1 MGDNRESPYT
11 SSLQYVLDSIFSFV
25 HTTQR
30 ICEIGGGIIPSVT
43 VKRSGQELIQSADA
57 AEGVSLVSSF
67 FIVAIHSVLITVPL
81 HRQSPSKG
89 SRSPQLRLPTT
100 TPLVHYSTNKHP
112 QPHNNTWNSPSR
124 VTWPT

>member
-1 MGDNRESPYT
+1 MRVLDAWPLTADRSTDMDNDEMQVDNEEEDQSTVEQILVGWVGGGARVRWEAIVSSHHT

-57 AEGVSLVSSF
+57 AEGVSLGSSF
-67 FIVAIHSVLITVPL
+67 VLL
-81 HRQSPSKG
+81 QST
-89 SRSPQLRLPTT
+89 RS
-100 TPLVHYSTNKHP
+100 
-112 QPHNNTWNSPSR
+112 
-124 VTWPT
+124 